1 MPTPGLQR
9 SAPLDPTQA
18 HAHGSADLARHFGV
32 DPQAGL
38 PADEVLQR
46 QQAHGPNRLP
56 QAAPRPGWQRL
67 LDQFRDFMILV
78 LLAAAVVSG
87 LVGDLAD
94 TVVILVIVLLN
105 AAIGFWQ
112 ERRADQ
118 ALQALQRMAAPQA
131 TVRRAGGQVQVVHTE
146 HLVPGDVVLLE
157 AGNLVPAD
165 LRLHE
170 VARLCVDESALTGE
184 SVTVEKMHAALPA
197 GERPL
202 GDRPNMAF
210 KGTLVTQ
217 GRAAGLVVATG
228 ARTELGRV
236 AALLGAE
243 ALRATPLQRRLAA
256 FGRRLSLGVLALCA
270 LVFALGLL
278 RGEPLLMMALTALSL
293 AVAAIPEAL
302 PAVVTVLLALGARRL
317 AAVQALV
324 RRLPSVETLGSV
336 SVICA
341 DKTGTLTLNR
351 MQRREHRA
359 FGVPDEQLWTAAVLC
374 NDAAADDSLASAGGW
389 RGDPTE
395 TALLQAAQDAGL
407 DVTALQQAHPR
418 RHEWPFDAERKRMA
432 TLHTRRAALAAPGAG
447 SMSPS
452 ASTSA
457 SAPSP
462 GQAAPQA
469 WRAYVKGAPE
479 SVLPRCVGGAELEDA
494 LATAQAWAA
503 QGLRVLALAQREGR
517 DEVVAVE
524 ADAFERGL
532 TLLGLVGL
540 IDPPRPEARSAV
552 AECAAAGV
560 RPVMITGDHPA
571 TALAIARELGIA
583 PPGGGTVLTGADLA
597 RLDDTALAAAVPGVA
612 VYARMDPAQKI
623 RIVRALQSSG
633 AFVAM
638 TGDGVNDAPALRA
651 ADIGVAMG
659 RGGTDVAREASSL
672 VLLDDNF
679 ATLVAAVREGR
690 RIFDNIRKFIRYA
703 LTGNSGEIW
712 VLLLAPLLGLPM
724 PLLPIHIL
732 WVNLVTDGLP
742 GLALAAEPAERGV
755 MQRPPRPPGE
765 SVFAHGLWQ
774 HALLVGLLIGGLC
787 IGLQAWALTQADRPW
802 QTMVYTALTLAQLAH
817 LLAIRS
823 ERESLFTQGLL
834 SNRPLLAA
842 VLLALLLQLATVYVP
857 WLQPVFRTQAL
868 SPAELAPCV
877 GVAALVFAAVEA
889 EKAWRR
895 RVSASASAAAR
906 PR

>member
-1 MPTPGLQR
+1 M
-9 SAPLDPTQA
+9 
-18 HAHGSADLARHFGV
+18 
-32 DPQAGL
+32 
-38 PADEVLQR
+38 
-46 QQAHGPNRLP
+46 
-56 QAAPRPGWQRL
+56 
-67 LDQFRDFMILV
+67 
-78 LLAAAVVSG
+78 
-87 LVGDLAD
+87 
-94 TVVILVIVLLN
+94 
-105 AAIGFWQ
+105 
-112 ERRADQ
+112 
-118 ALQALQRMAAPQA
+118 
-131 TVRRAGGQVQVVHTE
+131 
-146 HLVPGDVVLLE
+146 
-157 AGNLVPAD
+157 
-165 LRLHE
+165 
-170 VARLCVDESALTGE
+170 
-184 SVTVEKMHAALPA
+184 
-197 GERPL
+197 
-202 GDRPNMAF
+202 
-210 KGTLVTQ
+210 
-217 GRAAGLVVATG
+217 
-228 ARTELGRV
+228 
-236 AALLGAE
+236 
-243 ALRATPLQRRLAA
+243 
-256 FGRRLSLGVLALCA
+256 
-270 LVFALGLL
+270 
-278 RGEPLLMMALTALSL
+278 
-293 AVAAIPEAL
+293 
-302 PAVVTVLLALGARRL
+302 
-317 AAVQALV
+317 
-324 RRLPSVETLGSV
+324 
-336 SVICA
+336 
-341 DKTGTLTLNR
+341 
-351 MQRREHRA
+351 
-359 FGVPDEQLWTAAVLC
+359 
-374 NDAAADDSLASAGGW
+374 
-389 RGDPTE
+389 
-395 TALLQAAQDAGL
+395 
-407 DVTALQQAHPR
+407 
-418 RHEWPFDAERKRMA
+418 
-432 TLHTRRAALAAPGAG
+432 
-447 SMSPS
+447 
-452 ASTSA
+452 
-457 SAPSP
+457 
-462 GQAAPQA
+462 
-469 WRAYVKGAPE
+469 
-479 SVLPRCVGGAELEDA
+479 LPRCVGGVELEDA

-503 QGLRVLALAQREGR
+503 RGLRVLALAQREGR

-597 RLDDTALAAAVPGVA
+597 RLDDAALAAAVPEVA

-623 RIVRALQSSG
+623 RVVRALQSHG

-774 HALLVGLLIGGLC
+774 HALWVGLLIGGLC

-823 ERESLFTQGLL
+823 ERESLFTQGLM

-877 GVAALVFAAVEA
+877 GVAVLVFAAVEA
-889 EKAWRR
+889 EKVWRR
-895 RVSASASAAAR
+895 RHALASASASAR